1 MRLRI
6 IIFFLILNSTFL
18 ILHSQNV
25 NPNGYNIFYYDNGN
39 KSSEGAMVNG
49 KPEGYWKNYY
59 ENGVL
64 KNEGNRKNFQLDS
77 AWKFYND
84 KGKITK
90 SINYAEGKKNGFT
103 VTYDTAGFAIS
114 KENYVSDV
122 KQGLSFNYYKSGKTK
137 QSIPYKNG
145 RADGLSY
152 VYSEDS
158 VITAI
163 IKYKMGYIEKQEKI
177 NQKDA
182 EGNKQGIW
190 KEFYPDGSV
199 KKEVRYKDNTID
211 GYVKEYDKTGNL
223 TDMKKFSYGKE
234 VKNAPELAKPDIFK
248 AYFED
253 GNVRYEGLYLNGM
266 PIGTHYKFHLSR
278 RCDSVRVYNDST
290 EKYTMQFKCFNLS
303 VADSAYVYQEGYLL
317 ERGPVDSL
325 RRRQKEWIEYNVTG
339 EFRSKGPYVD
349 DKRIGN
355 WEFFY
360 PNGKTEQKGKYDKK
374 GRAQGEWTLYYDD
387 GKVLRKENYKNDKRE
402 GTLEEYTEDGKLIT
416 KGEYMDDQKEGNWYY
431 EIANY
436 KEYGVY
442 RNGLPDSVWK
452 AYYVK
457 ENKLRFEGKFVNG
470 DPERKHVY
478 YYDNGKVQAS
488 GKYVAGQK
496 DGDWHY
502 FEEDGFLVLTVNYE
516 NGIERKWDGQKI
528 VPTYEESLKV
538 FEDIKQNQKKNDIKP
553 DEGTENKK

>member
-1 MRLRI
+1 MRRISSILFIFICAIYTLRA
-6 IIFFLILNSTFL
+6 
-18 ILHSQNV
+18 QNPV
-25 NPNGYNIFYYDNGN
+25 NPNGYNVFYYDNGN
-39 KSSEGAMVNG
+39 KSSEGRMTNG

-59 ENGVL
+59 ETGVL
-64 KNEGNRKNFQLDS
+64 KNEGNRKNYQLDS
-77 AWKFYND
+77 VWKFYND

-90 SINYAEGKKNGFT
+90 AINYAEGKKNGFT
-103 VTYDTAGFAIS
+103 NTYDTAGFIIS
-114 KENYVSDV
+114 KENYVTDV
-122 KQGLSFNYYKSGKTK
+122 KQGLSYNLYKSGSTK

-145 RADGLSY
+145 RADGISY
-152 VYSEDS
+152 VYAEDS
-158 VITAI
+158 MITSI

-177 NQKDA
+177 NQTDA
-182 EGNKQGIW
+182 EGNKQGLW
-190 KEFYPDGSV
+190 KEFYPDGTV
-199 KKEVRYKDNTID
+199 KKETRYKDNTVD
-211 GYVKEYDKTGNL
+211 GYVKDYDKKGDL
-223 TDMKKFSYGKE
+223 TEMKKYSYGKE

-266 PIGTHYKFHLSR
+266 PLGTHYKFHLSK
-278 RCDSVRVYNDST
+278 RCDSVRVYDDST

-303 VADSAYVYQEGYLL
+303 IADSAFVYQEGYLL

-325 RRRQKEWIEYNVTG
+325 RRRQKEWIEYNITG

-360 PNGKTEQKGKYDKK
+360 PNGKTEQKGRYDKK
-374 GRAQGEWTLYYDD
+374 GRAQGEWILYYDD
-387 GKVLRKENYKNDKRE
+387 GKILRKENYKNDKRE
-402 GTLEEYTEDGKLIT
+402 GVLEEYTEDGKLIT
-416 KGEYMDDQKEGNWYY
+416 KGEYLDDQKEGNWYY

-442 RNGLPDSVWK
+442 RSGVPDSVWR

-470 DPERKHVY
+470 DPDGKHTY
-478 YYDNGKVQAS
+478 YFDNGKVQAS

-496 DGDWHY
+496 EGDWHY
-502 FEEDGFLVLTVNYE
+502 FEEDGFLILTVNYE

-528 VPTYEESLKV
+528 LPTYEEGLKV
-538 FEDIKQNQKKNDIKP
+538 FEDTKQSQKKNDKKP

>member
-1 MRLRI
+1 MKRSAFIL
-6 IIFFLILNSTFL
+6 FLILNSIFL

-39 KSSEGAMVNG
+39 KSSEGAMVKG

-59 ENGVL
+59 ESGIL

-77 AWKFYND
+77 TWKFYND

-90 SINYAEGKKNGFT
+90 SINYSEGKKNGFT
-103 VTYDTAGFAIS
+103 ITYDSAGWIIA
-114 KENYVSDV
+114 KENYIADV
-122 KQGLSFNYYKSGKTK
+122 KQGLSYNFYSSGKTK

-163 IKYKMGYIEKQEKI
+163 IKYKMGYIEKHEKI
-177 NQKDA
+177 NQVD
-182 EGNKQGIW
+182 EQGNKQGIW
-190 KEFYPDGSV
+190 KEFYPDGTV
-199 KKEVRYKDNTID
+199 KKETRYKDNTID

-223 TDMKKFSYGKE
+223 NDMKKFVYGKE

-266 PIGTHYKFHLSR
+266 PLGTHYKFHLSK
-278 RCDSVRVYNDST
+278 RCDSVRVYDDSS
-290 EKYTMQFKCFNLS
+290 EKYTMQYKCFNLS
-303 VADSAYVYQEGYLL
+303 IADSAYVYQEGYLL

-325 RRRQKEWIEYNVTG
+325 RRRQKEWIEYNITG

-360 PNGKTEQKGKYDKK
+360 PNGKTEQKGRYDKK
-374 GRAQGEWTLYYDD
+374 GRAQGEWILYYDD
-387 GKVLRKENYKNDKRE
+387 GKILRKENYKNDKRE
-402 GTLEEYTEDGKLIT
+402 GVLEEYTEDGKLIT
-416 KGEYMDDQKEGNWYY
+416 KGEYLDDQKEGNWYY

-442 RNGLPDSVWK
+442 RSGLPDSVWK

-457 ENKLRFEGKFVNG
+457 ENKLRFEGRFLNG
-470 DPERKHVY
+470 DPDGKHTY
-478 YYDNGKVQAS
+478 YFDNGKVQAS
-488 GKYVAGQK
+488 GKYVAGVK

-516 NGIERKWDGQKI
+516 MGIERKWDGQKI
-528 VPTYEESLKV
+528 VPTYEDALKV
-538 FEDIKQNQKKNDIKP
+538 FEDTRQNQKKNEKKA
-553 DEGTENKK
+553 DEGTDPKK